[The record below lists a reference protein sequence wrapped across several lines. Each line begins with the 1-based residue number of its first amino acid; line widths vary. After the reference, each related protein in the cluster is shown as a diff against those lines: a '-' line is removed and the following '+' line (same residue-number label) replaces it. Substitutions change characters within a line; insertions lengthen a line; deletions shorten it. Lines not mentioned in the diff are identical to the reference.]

1 MSDCTTQG
9 DGDLYGL
16 GVRLGLYLQWIA
28 GLLLRN
34 CNGSWETI
42 SAVRIANNVLCF
54 SLILTLVIYTAEGS
68 TLSVDYLI
76 VYYLTI
82 ALFYSESYNLLE
94 KGESSSTS
102 TWTGYILRPDVPL
115 IAQNLLFAFT
125 SFFGAW
131 FWLTGLHRA
140 SAPTCIAQ
148 GALFGAFELNDT
160 TWRPFATTMAI
171 VTGLIFTFF
180 FIAHTVELLTGTE
193 KGPVARA
200 FGNAGVIV
208 AEAFFVG
215 SGSRYK
221 TKKRHSGLRSL
232 LRPRL
237 VAPWNR
243 RTYME
248 RTCLG
253 FSLKAVHWV
262 LINLAGPLV
271 AIISAEKML
280 RANQLEMDGITES
293 TGQMIALITGISSTC
308 IALTQVIKGAFGG
321 KADSM
326 EDIVLR
332 DVYRRTQISEKSLT
346 GLDARAEDDSTFRIL
361 VGTEEE
367 QYSPRVLNTY
377 APKLPKSLL
386 ETANVVPTRQKD
398 IRLIDAVKQ
407 NQDKITEDLLS
418 EGIDPNLRDQ
428 EGRTALHWAVIQS
441 QISTVGLLC
450 SCSET
455 EVNCRDIQYGRTP
468 LAWAAAG
475 GNTAITRAL
484 LLRDETDV
492 NSEDR
497 YRQTPLTEAVRKGNT
512 AIAELLLSTKGMNPE
527 PFDRE
532 NRTPLFWA
540 AKSGNEAMARLLI
553 ERNPDPNARDRLGHT
568 PLFWAARSGQTE
580 MVQFL
585 ISRQARTD
593 PKDIFDQT
601 PLFWAAKNGHVAVVD
616 CLLRHDAADLNGM
629 DKYTRTPLCWASMYG
644 HAAVVDLLL
653 KRPTVDRNPRDM
665 DGRTPL
671 IWAGTN
677 GHEAVIERLLKET
690 GDADFEDLETRDE
703 YGQTALSM
711 AMQRGHQEAVYALLR
726 PFDLLI

>member
-42 SAVRIANNVLCF
+42 SAVRIANNILCF

-94 KGESSSTS
+94 KSESSSNSSTS
-102 TWTGYILRPDVPL
+102 SGYILRPDVPL

-131 FWLTGLHRA
+131 FWLSGVHEA
-140 SAPTCIAQ
+140 SEPTCTAQ
-148 GALFGAFELNDT
+148 AALFGVFELNDT
-160 TWRPFATTMAI
+160 SWRPFATTMAI
-171 VTGLIFTFF
+171 ITGLIFTFF
-180 FIAHTVELLTGTE
+180 FVAHTMELLTGTE

-208 AEAFFVG
+208 AEGLFVG
-215 SGSRYK
+215 SGARYR
-221 TKKRHSGLRSL
+221 TKKRHSGLRWL

-237 VAPWNR
+237 VMPWNR
-243 RTYME
+243 RTYAE

-253 FSLKAVHWV
+253 FSLKVVHWV

-271 AIISAEKML
+271 AIISTEKML

-308 IALTQVIKGAFGG
+308 VALMQVIKGAGDG

-332 DVYRRTQISEKSLT
+332 DVYHRTQITEKTLT
-346 GLDARAEDDSTFRIL
+346 GLDTRTGDNSNFRDEFG
-361 VGTEEE
+361 VDEE
-367 QYSPRVLNTY
+367 QYSPRLTNTY
-377 APKLPKSLL
+377 APKLPKSLR
-386 ETANVVPTRQKD
+386 ETANIVPTRQKD
-398 IRLIDAVKQ
+398 TRLIDAVKQ
-407 NQDKITEDLLS
+407 NQDKVVEESIS
-418 EGIDPNLRDQ
+418 GGIDPNLRDQ

-441 QISTVGLLC
+441 QISTARLLC
-450 SCSET
+450 AHSET
-455 EVNCRDIQYGRTP
+455 EVNCKDLQYGRTP

-475 GNTAITRAL
+475 GNTAIAEYL
-484 LLRDETDV
+484 LSRTETNV

-497 YRQTPLTEAVRKGNT
+497 YQQTPLSEAVRQGNT
-512 AIAELLLSTKGMNPE
+512 AIAELLLSTKGVNWE
-527 PFDRE
+527 PLDRE

-540 AKSGNEAMARLLI
+540 AKSGNEAMAGLLI
-553 ERNPDPNARDRLGHT
+553 EGSANPNARDRLGHT

-585 ISRQARTD
+585 IERQARTD
-593 PKDIFDQT
+593 LKDVFDQT
-601 PLFWAAKNGHVAVVD
+601 PLFWAAKNGHPAVAQ
-616 CLLRHDAADLNGM
+616 CLLRHDAADLNDT
-629 DKYTRTPLCWASMYG
+629 DKYSRTPLCWASMHG
-644 HAAVVDLLL
+644 HAAVVDVLL
-653 KRPTVDRNPRDM
+653 KQATIDHNPRDM

-671 IWAGTN
+671 IWAGIN
-677 GHEAVIERLLKET
+677 GHEAVIKLLLDET
-690 GDADFEDLETRDE
+690 GSADLEARDE

-711 AMQRGHQEAVYALLR
+711 AMQRGHQEAVYALLK
-726 PFDLLI
+726 PFSYMHL